1 MRMKMSTSETSS
13 AEEVEAGGF
22 GAVASWTGGKDGCL
36 AAYKAMESGVKVRY
50 LLSFWN
56 RNREGAHEVNPA
68 LLAAQ
73 ADCLGMPLIRTGF
86 LSYEEEFKRTFRA
99 IDEGERAKGRR
110 ISSAVFGHIRTHGP
124 LVDRICADL
133 AIEGLMPIWNMKS
146 EEIIGELLEAG
157 FDAVVVG
164 VRSDL
169 LGDEWLGR
177 RIDGSFVA
185 DLKALDPAIDPCG
198 EDGEFHTFVLDGP
211 IFGERLQIEEAE
223 PVSRGEI
230 RFLDIKEFAVEEKGG
245 RVQ

>member
-1 MRMKMSTSETSS
+1 MRMGVMKGERSGSEEGAS
-13 AEEVEAGGF
+13 GP

-36 AAYKAMESGVKVRY
+36 AAYKAMESGVRVRY

-56 RNREGAHEVNPA
+56 RTREGAHEVNPA

-73 ADCLGMPLIRTGF
+73 ADCLGIPLIRTGF
-86 LSYEEEFKRTFRA
+86 SSYEEEFKRAVRA
-99 IDEGERAKGRR
+99 IDEAERAKGRR

-133 AIEGLMPIWNMKS
+133 GIEGLMPIWNMKS

-157 FDAVVVG
+157 FEAVIVG

-211 IFGERLQIEEAE
+211 IFEERLVIEEGEA
-223 PVSRGEI
+223 VSRGRV
-230 RFLDIKEFAVEEKGG
+230 RFLDVKEFAVEEKGG
-245 RVQ
+245 RIR

>member
-1 MRMKMSTSETSS
+1 MRMKMSISETSS

-56 RNREGAHEVNPA
+56 RGREGAHEVNPA

-86 LSYEEEFKRTFRA
+86 LSYEEEFKRVFRA

-133 AIEGLMPIWNMKS
+133 AIEGLMPIWNMDS
-146 EEIIGELLEAG
+146 QEIIGELLEAG
-157 FDAVVVG
+157 FEAVVVG

-177 RIDGSFVA
+177 RIDKNFVA

-211 IFGERLQIEEAE
+211 IFEERLVIEEGEA
-223 PVSRGEI
+223 VSRGRV
-230 RFLDIKEFAVEEKGG
+230 RFLDVKEFAVEEKGAL
-245 RVQ
+245 

>member
-1 MRMKMSTSETSS
+1 MRMGVMKGERSGR
-13 AEEVEAGGF
+13 EVGASGP
-22 GAVASWTGGKDGCL
+22 GAVVSWTGGKDGCL

-56 RNREGAHEVNPA
+56 RNRAGAHEVNPA

-73 ADCLGMPLIRTGF
+73 ADCLGIPLIRTGF
-86 LSYEEEFKRTFRA
+86 LSYEEEFKRAVRA
-99 IDEGERAKGRR
+99 IDGAERAKGRR
-110 ISSAVFGHIRTHGP
+110 ISSAVFGHIRTHSP

-133 AIEGLMPIWNMKS
+133 AIEGLMPIWNMDS
-146 EEIIGELLEAG
+146 QEIIGELLEAG
-157 FDAVVVG
+157 FEAVVVG

-211 IFGERLQIEEAE
+211 IFEERLVIEEGVAI
-223 PVSRGEI
+223 SRGGV
-230 RFLDIKEFAVEEKGG
+230 RFLDVKEFAVEEKGG
-245 RVQ
+245 RVR

>member
-1 MRMKMSTSETSS
+1 MRMGVMKGERSGR
-13 AEEVEAGGF
+13 EVGASGP
-22 GAVASWTGGKDGCL
+22 GAVVSWTGGKDGCL

-56 RNREGAHEVNPA
+56 RNRAGAHEVNAA

-73 ADCLGMPLIRTGF
+73 ADCLGIPLIRTGF
-86 LSYEEEFKRTFRA
+86 LSYEEEFKGIVRRLDGA
-99 IDEGERAKGRR
+99 ERAKGRR
-110 ISSAVFGHIRTHGP
+110 ISSAVFGHIRTHSP

-133 AIEGLMPIWNMKS
+133 AIEGLMPIWNMDS
-146 EEIIGELLEAG
+146 QEIIGELLEAG
-157 FDAVVVG
+157 FEAVVVG

-211 IFGERLQIEEAE
+211 IFEERLVIEEGEAI
-223 PVSRGEI
+223 SRGRV
-230 RFLDIKEFAVEEKGG
+230 RFLDVKEFAVEEKGG
-245 RVQ
+245 RVR